1 MAQVELRIYTPR
13 YRFTIGTGSIEGA
26 SPEILLKVKCI
37 CSIHVHIAHE
47 ITVTSTNVTAV
58 IALRRDDVPMQ

>member
-1 MAQVELRIYTPR
+1 MLAAIETPNRDTVTLTDAGIKPIAELATAKVELWIYAPG

-37 CSIHVHIAHE
+37 
-47 ITVTSTNVTAV
+47 
-58 IALRRDDVPMQ
+58 